1 MADTYR
7 SNILGEAASKL
18 AEVAAF
24 LDIHACPDSMRQVDH
39 LSSLLLSSAR
49 TSGEAE
55 RTAVGAGLEWMEA
68 QIIGATKF
76 AFGNRYLG
84 WVPAKDMELPP
95 GWRLPTPE
103 ELRHLYEEKPG
114 SIVFDLNGRHV
125 SGQACG
131 VGTTAAIWTSQDDSR
146 DFAIEA
152 TVTQEF
158 GLTAHPALKTNCN
171 TVWYVKE
178 L

>member
-1 MADTYR
+1 MANTYR
-7 SNILGEAASKL
+7 SNILGEAATKL
-18 AEVAAF
+18 AEAAMF
-24 LDIHACPDSMRQVDH
+24 LDTNDCSDYAREVDR
-39 LSSLLLSSAR
+39 LGSSLLKSAR
-49 TSGEAE
+49 TSGEVE

-68 QIIGATKF
+68 PIIGATKF

-84 WVPAKDMELPP
+84 WVLAKDMELPP

-103 ELRHLYEEKPG
+103 ELQHLYEENPG

-158 GLTAHPALKTNCN
+158 GLTTHPALKTNSN

>member
-1 MADTYR
+1 MANTYR

-18 AEVAAF
+18 IEVSIF
-24 LDIHACPDSMRQVDH
+24 LNTHDCPDQACEVDH

-49 TSGEAE
+49 TGGEAE

-103 ELRHLYEEKPG
+103 ELQRLYEENPG

-125 SGQACG
+125 SGQAYG
-131 VGTTAAIWTSQDDSR
+131 VGTTTAIWTSQDDSR

-158 GLTAHPALKTNCN
+158 GLTTHPALKTNGN
-171 TVWYVKE
+171 TVWYVKG